1 MIIAETVNEQLKH
14 VDSDEPRILIV
25 GAGIAGIT
33 LAQLLRGRGMHP
45 ILIDRS
51 ADSGRMIGDNRA
63 G

>member
-1 MIIAETVNEQLKH
+1 M
-14 VDSDEPRILIV
+14 DSDEPRILIV